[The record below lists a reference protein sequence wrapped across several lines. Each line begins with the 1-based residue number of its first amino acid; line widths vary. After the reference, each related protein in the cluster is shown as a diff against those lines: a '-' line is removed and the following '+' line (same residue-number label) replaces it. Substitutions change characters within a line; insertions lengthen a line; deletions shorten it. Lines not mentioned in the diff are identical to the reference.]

1 MSRTDPVP
9 LTLPIDEIAE
19 SIALFE
25 LGATKDTAQTIASR
39 HGVSLDELGAVL
51 VDPGFLG
58 IVARKRQAMETGP
71 DEFKLKAR
79 AAVDEMF
86 PVVQE
91 LFHDGSTS
99 AAVRKDI
106 YREISRQAGYSGAE
120 DDGGAGKRPV
130 VSLVIDLSGDD
141 GRGQVLEARSTGK
154 AYPDVE

>member
-9 LTLPIDEIAE
+9 LPLDALAE

-25 LGATKDTAQTIASR
+25 LGAKDTAQTIASR
-39 HGVSLDELGAVL
+39 HGVTVDELGAVL
-51 VDPGFLG
+51 TDPEFMG

-71 DEFKLKAR
+71 DKFKLKAR
-79 AAVDEMF
+79 AAVDDMF
-86 PVVQE
+86 PVVQDM
-91 LFHDGSTS
+91 FHDGSTS

-106 YREISRQAGYSGAE
+106 YKEISRQAGYSGAE
-120 DDGGAGKRPV
+120 DDGAGKRPV

-154 AYPDVE
+154 AYPDVVE

>member
-58 IVARKRQAMETGP
+58 IVARKRAAMDTSP

-91 LFHDGSTS
+91 LFHDEATS

-120 DDGGAGKRPV
+120 DDGAGKLPV

-154 AYPDVE
+154 AYDVVE